1 MFAKEEVKKEVFQAA
16 QDLSI
21 QTGLS
26 VWNYIEEAYRHYK
39 RVVKQNE
46 YGKTNRNPQRN

>member
-1 MFAKEEVKKEVFQAA
+1 MFANEEVKKEVFQAA
-16 QDLSI
+16 QELSS

-39 RVVKQNE
+39 RVVEK
-46 YGKTNRNPQRN
+46 K